1 MCISNSTSNVHLT
14 IESSIEVTGILT
26 ADDRAPEG
34 GYEIRGSSLI
44 VISIADADFPIG
56 EYQSAEL
63 LLDNRHLALRTR
75 RMIEIAKIRST
86 ILKFARLFFIEN
98 DWMEV
103 TPPIIVKGA
112 VEGGSTLFKLR
123 YFNEEAYLSQSA
135 QLISRH

>member
-1 MCISNSTSNVHLT
+1 
-14 IESSIEVTGILT
+14 
-26 ADDRAPEG
+26 
-34 GYEIRGSSLI
+34 
-44 VISIADADFPIG
+44 
-56 EYQSAEL
+56 
-63 LLDNRHLALRTR
+63 
-75 RMIEIAKIRST
+75 MIEIAKIRST

-135 QLISRH
+135 QLLSRGINLLLGAGMESYSIV